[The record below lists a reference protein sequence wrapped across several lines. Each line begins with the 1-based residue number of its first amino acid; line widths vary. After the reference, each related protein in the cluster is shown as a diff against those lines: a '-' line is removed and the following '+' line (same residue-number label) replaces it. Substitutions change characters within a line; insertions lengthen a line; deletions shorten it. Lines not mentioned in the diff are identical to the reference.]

1 MSKLTRHFKLLRRTL
16 YLLPIYQILIV
27 RMRIFYFVRL
37 RRKLRTLDS
46 EFAFKNTIMNNLKGL
61 KHYNGRT
68 DALIRPLSVI
78 ETINEDSELL
88 IIGPRNE
95 HDLFSAIGH
104 GFGRNRVRGLDLISY
119 SPMIDIGDM
128 HRTAYADNSFDA
140 IIVGWTLSYSRNP
153 SLFAQEMVRIVRNG
167 GLIAIG
173 IEYSTLTEEDSIVLS
188 GFAIQEREYL
198 RERINSTGQI
208 LDLFEPHVE
217 TVFFKHDAPLKL
229 SHTREGMIERV
240 SQVLVI
246 FSVDKAGRRRQGN

>member
-1 MSKLTRHFKLLRRTL
+1 MSRLTRHFKLLRRAL
-16 YLLPIYQILIV
+16 YLLPIYQILVV
-27 RMRIFYFVRL
+27 RMRFFYFVRL

-78 ETINEDSELL
+78 ETINEESELL

-119 SPMIDIGDM
+119 SPMVDLGDM
-128 HRTAYADNSFDA
+128 HRTSYPDDNFDA
-140 IIVGWTLSYSRNP
+140 IIVGWTLSYSRDP
-153 SLFAQEMVRIVRNG
+153 ELFAKELLRIVRDG
-167 GLIAIG
+167 GLIGIG
-173 IEYSTLTEEDSIVLS
+173 VEYSTLTNEDSIALS
-188 GFAIQEREYL
+188 GYAIQEREYVS
-198 RERINSTGQI
+198 ERINSTGQI
-208 LDLFEPHVE
+208 LDLFGPRVK
-217 TVFFKHDAPLKL
+217 TVFFQHDAPLKRT
-229 SHTREGMIERV
+229 HTRAGMIDRV

-246 FSVDKAGRRRQGN
+246 FSVTKVEVVPVQA